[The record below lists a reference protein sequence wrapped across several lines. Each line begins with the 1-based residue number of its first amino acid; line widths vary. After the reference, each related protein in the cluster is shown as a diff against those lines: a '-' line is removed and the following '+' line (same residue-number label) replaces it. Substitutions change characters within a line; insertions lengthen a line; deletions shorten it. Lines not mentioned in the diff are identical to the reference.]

1 MEMRGTLPFE
11 NPSATFPSESTL
23 LQTDPLGAV
32 SPPPRG
38 GERTE
43 RDCMARETRQKK
55 GDPGPRKKVKPA
67 SSKPTAKPL
76 KLAKPTA
83 KASAAKPGASARAV
97 VKPHAKPDTKQGRAA
112 ARPAEKPQPPQAPPP
127 APRKPGYY
135 EALAMYENGVR
146 ALQRHDYQGAAIQ
159 FRTIMER
166 YPEER
171 ELQERSHLYLRVC
184 ERETARRPALPQT
197 PQEQVYAATV
207 ALNAGDTASA
217 LDHLRR
223 ALTGA
228 PDSDHAHYI
237 MSVALTAR
245 GDSTQA
251 VDHLRQAITLN
262 PENRA
267 LARQDPDLEPLRFTD
282 EFRDLVDAP
291 NAARSRGRK
300 RR

>member
-1 MEMRGTLPFE
+1 
-11 NPSATFPSESTL
+11 
-23 LQTDPLGAV
+23 
-32 SPPPRG
+32 
-38 GERTE
+38 
-43 RDCMARETRQKK
+43 MAKETRQKK
-55 GDPGPRKKVKPA
+55 SASPRKNLKP
-67 SSKPTAKPL
+67 
-76 KLAKPTA
+76 
-83 KASAAKPGASARAV
+83 
-97 VKPHAKPDTKQGRAA
+97 A
-112 ARPAEKPQPPQAPPP
+112 ARPEPAQPPAP

-146 ALQRHDYQGAAIQ
+146 ALQRHDYQGAAVQ
-159 FRTIMER
+159 FRAIMER

-184 ERETARRPALPQT
+184 ERETARRPATPQT

-207 ALNAGDTASA
+207 ALNAGDTSAA

-223 ALTGA
+223 ALTTA

-237 MSVALTAR
+237 MSVALTAH
-245 GDSTQA
+245 GDSLLA

-291 NAARSRGRK
+291 EAARSRTRK
-300 RR
+300 KR

>member
-1 MEMRGTLPFE
+1 MRHRLPFG
-11 NPSATFPSESTL
+11 NPFCYRVLSNSTL
-23 LQTDPLGAV
+23 CRVAV

-43 RDCMARETRQKK
+43 RDCMAKETRQKK
-55 GDPGPRKKVKPA
+55 GDPAPRKKVKSP
-67 SSKPTAKPL
+67 SKPAARPL
-76 KLAKPTA
+76 SLAKQTA
-83 KASAAKPGASARAV
+83 KASVAK
-97 VKPHAKPDTKQGRAA
+97 
-112 ARPAEKPQPPQAPPP
+112 ARPASRGPAKPQARPDPKQSRLAVKPADKPQPPQAPAPV
-127 APRKPGYY
+127 PRKPGYY

-146 ALQRHDYQGAAIQ
+146 ALQRHDYQGAAAQ
-159 FRTIMER
+159 FRAIMER

-184 ERETARRPALPQT
+184 ERETARRPATPQT

-207 ALNAGDTASA
+207 ALNAGDTSGA

-245 GDSTQA
+245 GDSLQA

-291 NAARSRGRK
+291 DAARSRSRK

>member
-1 MEMRGTLPFE
+1 
-11 NPSATFPSESTL
+11 
-23 LQTDPLGAV
+23 
-32 SPPPRG
+32 
-38 GERTE
+38 
-43 RDCMARETRQKK
+43 MAKETRQKK
-55 GDPGPRKKVKPA
+55 SASPRKNVKPA
-67 SSKPTAKPL
+67 APKPKAAPAHKAAKSSPVKKVSSPAASRPAARVTA
-76 KLAKPTA
+76 AARTA
-83 KASAAKPGASARAV
+83 PSPAAAKP
-97 VKPHAKPDTKQGRAA
+97 PKPDPKAVRAA
-112 ARPAEKPQPPQAPPP
+112 AKPEPAQPPPPI
-127 APRKPGYY
+127 PRKPGYY

-146 ALQRHDYQGAAIQ
+146 ALQRHDYQGAAVQ
-159 FRTIMER
+159 FRAIMER

-184 ERETARRPALPQT
+184 ERETARRPATPQT

-207 ALNAGDTASA
+207 ALNAGDTAAA

-237 MSVALTAR
+237 MSVALTAH
-245 GDSTQA
+245 GDSQQA
-251 VDHLRQAITLN
+251 VNHLRQAITLN

-291 NAARSRGRK
+291 DAARGRTRKK
-300 RR
+300 R

>member
-1 MEMRGTLPFE
+1 MRRTLAVSEPFCYLVLS
-11 NPSATFPSESTL
+11 NSTL
-23 LQTDPLGAV
+23 CRVAV

-43 RDCMARETRQKK
+43 RDCMAKETRQKK
-55 GDPGPRKKVKPA
+55 GDPAPPKKVKSPSKPALRPLSLAKHTTKAPVAKARPA
-67 SSKPTAKPL
+67 SRG
-76 KLAKPTA
+76 
-83 KASAAKPGASARAV
+83 AAKPQARPDPKQSRLT
-97 VKPHAKPDTKQGRAA
+97 VK
-112 ARPAEKPQPPQAPPP
+112 PAEKPLPPQTPAPV
-127 APRKPGYY
+127 PRKPGYY

-146 ALQRHDYQGAAIQ
+146 ALQRHDYQGAAAQ
-159 FRTIMER
+159 FRAIMER

-184 ERETARRPALPQT
+184 ERETARRPATPQT

-207 ALNAGDTASA
+207 ALNAGDTSGA

-245 GDSTQA
+245 GDSLQA

-267 LARQDPDLEPLRFTD
+267 LARQDPDLEPLRFTE

-291 NAARSRGRK
+291 EAARSRGRK